1 MDKKLQLINDIELL
15 INEETQ
21 KGEGLNSSDADIRQI
36 FVELQS
42 IAEDMKSAL

>member
-1 MDKKLQLINDIELL
+1 MDKKLQLISDIESL
-15 INEETQ
+15 IHDETA
-21 KGEGLNSSDADIRQI
+21 KGEGLNSDDADVRQI